1 LALTRYAGASNKAW
15 PAYNTLARDV
25 SCCKRKAFDAVDTL
39 INCGLVE
46 KKCRKNRTNV
56 YLLYPPECF
65 KKQSFNSK
73 GSTEETELDG
83 DEVELIEA
91 QEFDLELLTEEGV
104 VHQVQPEV
112 ASDAPLPVETGFLA
126 ATKNI
131 FSEKNK
137 EEALVHELHPQ
148 DAPHAPGGCTRGTPG
163 VHDMHQGNAP
173 PATGGC
179 TTYTKVVH
187 HMHPK
192 SNKKINKRKLTL
204 KEEQAAAERVFL
216 EKKFRE
222 EDYEQVKKVF
232 KAKGVQVTDKMISD
246 LLKTYDVKA
255 VQAAITSCD
264 FNRARNPLAVIK
276 WMLQT
281 GNYVLPVEHKLYVA
295 CDDPPKVDPAQV
307 EDIKRLI
314 RQAKAGLQR
323 KLSVPEMPAPAQSF
337 SMR

>member
-1 LALTRYAGASNKAW
+1 MALTRYAGASNKAW
-15 PAYNTLARDV
+15 PSYKTLARDV

-46 KKCRKNRTNV
+46 KKCRKNQTNV

-65 KKQSFNSK
+65 KKQSFSSK

-83 DEVELIEA
+83 DEAELIEA
-91 QEFDLELLTEEGV
+91 QEFDQELLSEEGV
-104 VHQVQPEV
+104 VHHMQPEV
-112 ASDAPLPVETGFLA
+112 ASDAPLPDETGFLA

-137 EEALVHELHPQ
+137 EEALVHE
-148 DAPHAPGGCTRGTPG
+148 
-163 VHDMHQGNAP
+163 VHQGNAP
-173 PATGGC
+173 PATGWC
-179 TTYTKVVH
+179 TTCTQVVH

-204 KEEQAAAERVFL
+204 KEEQAAAERFVL

-323 KLSVPEMPAPAQSF
+323 KLSMPEMPAPAQSF